1 MMNEG
6 CILDSSGIEVT
17 SARRV
22 DVSEILDYV

>member
-22 DVSEILDYV
+22 DGSEVPDDV